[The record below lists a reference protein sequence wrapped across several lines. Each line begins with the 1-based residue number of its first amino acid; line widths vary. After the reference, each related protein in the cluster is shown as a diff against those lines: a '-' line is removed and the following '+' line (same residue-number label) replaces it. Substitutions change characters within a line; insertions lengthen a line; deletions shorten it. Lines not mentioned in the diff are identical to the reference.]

1 VAGTQVVQA
10 LDLVLR
16 NSSYITDQAAVVID
30 ENNQVQKSNGAPAKN
45 LAWYKIST
53 RVTPGR
59 YDYKRN
65 DYAYNVTYVISAY
78 KINQMVSDY
87 FLSPTYSGVHKQY
100 NYWFTG
106 ENTEVL
112 SYEQNYNALYSA
124 VLSGGPGEQVVDEA
138 IKRNF
143 QPRSGES
150 SQGAAGR
157 TNEIGAN
164 AADYLYSPN
173 DIQNVTLQI
182 VGDPAWL
189 QQGEA
194 FCGARASFFNFG
206 PFLPDGTINYDSQQ
220 ILFEILINTP
230 NDYDLSTGLIDPNT
244 QSSIFQ
250 NGARAPG
257 AARQSYVYLA
267 VSCTSEFVKGKFT
280 QVLKGSLIT
289 YLPDQTFKQNQQSTA
304 ALAQA
309 AVNSLSSNRQG
320 SRNVSNLAGSLSTPA
335 FQPAST
341 GLLARVIQNPVQA
354 VLGLV
359 NTRTAAVPGVPTS
372 NGQSIGIGNNALFS
386 PSKLNNVVTA
396 AGDLPNTLD
405 PYYGLTPEQIKALG
419 NADPTD
425 PYIRSRLGIPQIAE
439 IQRPPVVNPLSS
451 QTMVGTD
458 DSGDSAIT
466 RESLSALNTQ
476 PARLLDAP
484 TSAPAN
490 LDNLF
495 G

>member
-1 VAGTQVVQA
+1 
-10 LDLVLR
+10 
-16 NSSYITDQAAVVID
+16 
-30 ENNQVQKSNGAPAKN
+30 
-45 LAWYKIST
+45 
-53 RVTPGR
+53 
-59 YDYKRN
+59 
-65 DYAYNVTYVISAY
+65 
-78 KINQMVSDY
+78 
-87 FLSPTYSGVHKQY
+87 
-100 NYWFTG
+100 
-106 ENTEVL
+106 
-112 SYEQNYNALYSA
+112 
-124 VLSGGPGEQVVDEA
+124 
-138 IKRNF
+138 
-143 QPRSGES
+143 
-150 SQGAAGR
+150 
-157 TNEIGAN
+157 
-164 AADYLYSPN
+164 LYSPN
-173 DIQNVTLQI
+173 DLQNVTLQI

-244 QSSIFQ
+244 QPTIFQ

-267 VSCTSEFVKGKFT
+267 VSCTSEFVKGKFS
-280 QVLKGSLIT
+280 QVLKGSLLN
-289 YLPDQTFKQNQQSTA
+289 YLPDQTFKQNQQSTD
-304 ALAQA
+304 ALALA

-320 SRNVSNLAGSLSTPA
+320 SRNVSNLAGSLSTRS
-335 FQPAST
+335 FQPAALIGQVT
-341 GLLARVIQNPVQA
+341 QTIRNPVQT

-359 NTRTAAVPGVPTS
+359 NTRTAAVPGAPTS
-372 NGQSIGIGNNALFS
+372 NGQSIGIGNNTLFS
-386 PSKLNNVVTA
+386 PSKLNNVVAA

-405 PYYGLTPEQIKALG
+405 PYYGLTPEQIEALG

-466 RESLSALNTQ
+466 RESLSALATQ
-476 PARLLDAP
+476 STRLSDAP
-484 TSAPAN
+484 TSAPAD